1 MIRNGIGLARG
12 IDPRWIAG
20 CVVGVLVSAS
30 VWAQAQGQEAVAD
43 PHRGVVVMQADA
55 GPAEKVEVPSEI
67 LVLHA
72 TNTGGGIDPELR
84 NLKQLQKPPF
94 SAYDTYRLLH
104 RHSIVLKPQQPDS
117 TQLPNGR
124 TLRTVLKAVLPEDR
138 FRVAASI
145 SRPPREK
152 DKEGG
157 YLPLLEVTAKSGEP
171 FFVAGQSFRGGILVV
186 GIQVGKEVPKEKPP
200 AGK

>member
-1 MIRNGIGLARG
+1 MSMRVQSVGRVAAVGLL
-12 IDPRWIAG
+12 G
-20 CVVGVLVSAS
+20 CLVFFSA
-30 VWAQAQGQEAVAD
+30 WAQEQGGVSKAG
-43 PHRGVVVMQADA
+43 PHRGIVVALQDDA
-55 GPAEKVEVPSEI
+55 GAAQQVEVPAEI
-67 LVLHA
+67 MVLHA
-72 TNTGGGIDPELR
+72 TNSGGGIDPELR
-84 NLKQLQKPPF
+84 HLKQLQKPPF

-104 RHSIVLKPQQPDS
+104 RHAIALRLQQPDA

-145 SRPPREK
+145 SRPPRDG

-157 YLPLLEVTAKSGEP
+157 YLPLLEVTAKSGEA

-186 GIQVGKEVPKEKPP
+186 GIQVGKDKPP
-200 AGK
+200 PPKK

>member
-1 MIRNGIGLARG
+1 
-12 IDPRWIAG
+12 
-20 CVVGVLVSAS
+20 
-30 VWAQAQGQEAVAD
+30 
-43 PHRGVVVMQADA
+43 
-55 GPAEKVEVPSEI
+55 
-67 LVLHA
+67 
-72 TNTGGGIDPELR
+72 
-84 NLKQLQKPPF
+84 
-94 SAYDTYRLLH
+94 LLH
-104 RHSIVLKPQQPDS
+104 RHAIALRLQQPDA

-145 SRPPREK
+145 SRPPRDG

-186 GIQVGKEVPKEKPP
+186 GIQVGKDKPP
-200 AGK
+200 PPKK